1 MTRNSWN
8 LFDLGA
14 TGLPLIGNRL
24 TSGEL
29 RQSENGQV
37 GLLRLDIL
45 GQLQCCEHAAAS
57 NLNPRRPTMSMT
69 HEKDLLKSEK
79 LEQQFQEMQAFVRR
93 AAEDGQ
99 AIHEVERGL
108 WRRVREMGHELLG
121 QFLRLQGD
129 GDLGETVTLPTGEEV
144 HRLEGRHERR
154 YVSIFGKFGLQRVV
168 YGSREKQHIDF
179 VPLDNRLQL
188 PESVFSYVLQ
198 DWDQSLCV
206 EEAFRQA
213 SATMWRM
220 LELKQSVDSLEH
232 MNQEM
237 AQGATTFLLNR
248 PQPEKEG
255 ELVVASADQKG
266 IVLRRQPDDPPPK
279 AHRTKGEKASQKRMA
294 TVATVYTV
302 ERYRRT
308 PEEVVSA
315 LFRDASEP
323 TRDRPQ
329 PQHKE
334 VWASL
339 PQEDQP
345 GSGTAAAF
353 AWLIGEL
360 HLRGRAKDK
369 PLLFLSDGQESL
381 WEARRDWLPERAVD
395 ILDLLHVT
403 PRLWKAAH
411 VFHPEGSQE
420 AEDFVRERVLRV
432 LQGKAAGVVRGLREM
447 ATKHGLVG
455 GKKKTLTTVCAYLEA
470 NVERM
475 RYDDYLK
482 AGYPI
487 ASGAVEGACRHL
499 VKDRMERA
507 GMHWTLP
514 GAQAMLDVRSIYVSG
529 LWDEYQN
536 YRIESETE
544 RLYPHRKLVCEHG
557 VYDIAA

>member
-1 MTRNSWN
+1 
-8 LFDLGA
+8 
-14 TGLPLIGNRL
+14 
-24 TSGEL
+24 
-29 RQSENGQV
+29 
-37 GLLRLDIL
+37 
-45 GQLQCCEHAAAS
+45 
-57 NLNPRRPTMSMT
+57 MSMT
-69 HEKDLLKSEK
+69 DEQGVLKSET
-79 LEQQFQEMQAFVRR
+79 LQQQFAELQESVW
-93 AAEDGQ
+93 AAAKEGRP
-99 AIHEVERGL
+99 IHEVERAL
-108 WRRVREMGHELLG
+108 WRRLRQMGHEALG
-121 QFLRLQGD
+121 EFLRLQGD
-129 GDLGETVTLPTGEEV
+129 GDMGETVTLPSGEV
-144 HRLEGRHERR
+144 CQRLQDLHERR
-154 YVSIFGKFGLQRVV
+154 YVSIFGAFRLPRVV
-168 YGSREKQHIDF
+168 YGSREKQKIDF

-188 PESVFSYVLQ
+188 PEIVFSYVLQ

-220 LELKQSVDSLEH
+220 LELKQSADSLEH

-237 AQGATTFLLNR
+237 AEGATTFMLHR
-248 PQPEKEG
+248 PPPEQEG
-255 ELVVASADQKG
+255 AIVVASADQKG

-279 AHRTKGEKASQKRMA
+279 AHRTKGDKASRKRMA

-302 ERYRRT
+302 DRYRRT

-315 LFRDASEP
+315 LFRDAPEP
-323 TRDRPQ
+323 SRDRPQ

-339 PQEDQP
+339 PRDEQP
-345 GSGTAAAF
+345 GSGIEAAF
-353 AWLIGEL
+353 AWMIGEL
-360 HLRGRAKDK
+360 YLRGRAQDK
-369 PLLFLSDGQESL
+369 PLVFISDGQEAL
-381 WEARRDWLPERAVD
+381 WEARQEWLPQRAVN

-411 VFHPEGSQE
+411 VFHKEGGQA

-447 ATKHGLVG
+447 ATKHGLSG
-455 GKKKTLTTVCAYLEA
+455 AKKKTIATVCAYLA
-470 NVERM
+470 GNLERM
-475 RYDDYLK
+475 HYDEYLR

-507 GMHWTLP
+507 GMHWTIV

-536 YRIESETE
+536 YRIQRETE
-544 RLYPHRKLVCEHG
+544 KLYPHRSLIEHPFAMAG
-557 VYDIAA
+557 